1 MLLYAIYSP
10 YDYAMLAKIISGAT
24 VGLDALP
31 VEVEVDVASRGLV
44 SLTVVGLPDKA
55 VQEARERVRAAL
67 DNAGCSFP
75 AKRITVNLAPADL
88 PKQGPS
94 YDLPIALGILLASG
108 EIEAQVEDSVFLG
121 ELSLDGSVRR
131 VAGSLPLTLM
141 AKQAGYRKIFLPAD
155 NAHEA
160 SVVDGIEIYAVASL
174 QALIDHLT
182 GKTLLPKIEH
192 QNINSFLSHTHAE
205 VDFKD
210 IAGQEQAKR
219 ACEIAAAGGHNVFL
233 SGVPGAG
240 KTLLARAF
248 AGILPTLTQSEALEV
263 TKIYSIAGLMEKNQS
278 IVARRPF
285 RSPHHTISLIGAIG
299 GGSYPKPGEI
309 SLAHRGV
316 LFLDEFPEFPRSVLE
331 SLRSPLED
339 GRVQIS
345 RAAQTNTYPCR
356 FILIAAANPCP
367 CGNLGSP
374 KLHCSCSVAQINR
387 YKAKISGPIL
397 DRIDLHL
404 TVAAVEVEKLHST
417 SLKIET
423 SQEVRDRVQKA
434 RDIQSQRFA
443 HSKCTANGE
452 MSTRSIKKYCQL
464 DQQSVTFLNQAANKL
479 NVSARS
485 YFKTIKVARTIADL
499 AGSEAIAQSHLAEAL
514 QYRPKMTQA

>member
-1 MLLYAIYSP
+1 
-10 YDYAMLAKIISGAT
+10 MLAKIFSGAT
-24 VGLDALP
+24 IGLDALP

-55 VQEARERVRAAL
+55 VQEAKERVRAAL

-88 PKQGPS
+88 PKQGPA

-131 VAGSLPLTLM
+131 VSGSLPLTLM
-141 AKQAGYRKIFLPAD
+141 AKQQGFKKIFLPAD

-160 SVVDGIEIYAVASL
+160 SVVDGVEIYGVLSL
-174 QALIDHLT
+174 QELIDHLT
-182 GKTLLPKIEH
+182 GKSPLSKVAHKDIS
-192 QNINSFLSHTHAE
+192 SFLSHAQAE
-205 VDFKD
+205 IDFHD

-219 ACEIAAAGGHNVFL
+219 ACEIAAAGGHNLFL

-263 TKIYSIAGLMEKNQS
+263 TKIYSIAGLMEKDQS
-278 IVARRPF
+278 IIARRPF

-339 GRVQIS
+339 GKVQIS
-345 RAAQTNTYPCR
+345 RAAQTNVYPCR
-356 FILIAAANPCP
+356 FILVAAANPCP

-404 TVAAVEVEKLHST
+404 TVAAVEVEKLQT
-417 SLKIET
+417 SGITTET
-423 SQEVRDRVQKA
+423 SQTVRTRVQKA
-434 RDIQSQRFA
+434 RDIQSARFA

-452 MSTRSIKKYCQL
+452 MSTRSVKKYCQL
-464 DQQSVTFLNQAANKL
+464 DPESVSFLNTAANKL
-479 NVSARS
+479 NISARS

-499 AGSEAIAQSHLAEAL
+499 AQCEEIAQPHLAEAL
-514 QYRPKMTQA
+514 QYRPKLVHA

>member
-1 MLLYAIYSP
+1 
-10 YDYAMLAKIISGAT
+10 MLAKIISGAT

-75 AKRITVNLAPADL
+75 AKRVTVNLAPADL

-94 YDLPIALGILLASG
+94 YDLPIALGILIASG
-108 EIEAQVEDSVFLG
+108 EIEAQIDNSVFFG

-131 VAGSLPLTLM
+131 VSGSLPLTLM
-141 AKQAGYRKIFLPAD
+141 AKHTGYRKIFLPAD
-155 NAHEA
+155 NASEA
-160 SVVDGIEIYAVASL
+160 SVVDGIDIYPVASL

-182 GKTLLPKIEH
+182 GREPLAKIPH
-192 QNINSFLSHTHAE
+192 QEISSFLHQSEAE

-219 ACEIAAAGGHNVFL
+219 ACEIAAAGGHNLFL

-248 AGILPTLTQSEALEV
+248 SGILPNLTQDEALEV
-263 TKIYSIAGLMEKNQS
+263 TKIYSIAGLMEKDQS
-278 IVARRPF
+278 IVSRRPF

-339 GRVQIS
+339 GKVQIS
-345 RAAQTNTYPCR
+345 RAAQTNVYPCR

-374 KLHCSCSVAQINR
+374 KLHCSCSVTQINR
-387 YKAKISGPIL
+387 YRAKISGPIL

-404 TVAAVEVEKLHST
+404 TVAAVEVEKLQAT
-417 SLKIET
+417 SLNSET
-423 SQEVRDRVQKA
+423 SQDVRVRVQAA
-434 RDIQSQRFA
+434 RDIQLQRFI
-443 HSKCTANGE
+443 HSKCASNGE

-464 DQQSVTFLNQAANKL
+464 EPSSVAFLNSAANKF

-485 YFKTIKVARTIADL
+485 YFKTIKIARTIADL
-499 AGSEAIAQSHLAEAL
+499 AGSDAITQSHLAEAL
-514 QYRPKMTQA
+514 QYRPKLAQA

>member
-1 MLLYAIYSP
+1 MLLYSIYSP
-10 YDYAMLAKIISGAT
+10 YDYAMLAKIFSGAT

-55 VQEARERVRAAL
+55 VQEAKERVRAAL

-94 YDLPIALGILLASG
+94 YDLPIALGILVASG
-108 EIEAQVEDSVFLG
+108 EIEAQVDDSVFLG

-131 VAGSLPLTLM
+131 VSGSLPLTLM
-141 AKQAGYRKIFLPAD
+141 AKQHGFQKIFLPFD

-160 SVVDGIEIYAVASL
+160 SVVDGVEIYGVSSL
-174 QALIDHLT
+174 QELIDHLSSKSPLS
-182 GKTLLPKIEH
+182 KTAHKDI
-192 QNINSFLSHTHAE
+192 STFLSHAQAE
-205 VDFKD
+205 VDFND

-219 ACEIAAAGGHNVFL
+219 ACEIAAAGGHNLFL

-248 AGILPTLTQSEALEV
+248 AGILPALTQSEALEV
-263 TKIYSIAGLMEKNQS
+263 TKIYSIAGLMEKDQS
-278 IVARRPF
+278 IIARRPF

-331 SLRSPLED
+331 SLRAPLED
-339 GRVQIS
+339 GKVQIS
-345 RAAQTNTYPCR
+345 RAAQTNVYPCR
-356 FILIAAANPCP
+356 FILVAAANPCP

-374 KLHCSCSVAQINR
+374 KLHCSCSIAQINR

-404 TVAAVEVEKLHST
+404 TVAAVEVEKLQT
-417 SLKIET
+417 SGITTET
-423 SQEVRDRVQKA
+423 SQDVRARVQKA
-434 RDIQSQRFA
+434 RDIQSARFA

-452 MSTRSIKKYCQL
+452 MSTRSVKKYCQL
-464 DQQSVTFLNQAANKL
+464 DPESVTFLNSAANKL
-479 NVSARS
+479 TISARS

-499 AGSEAIAQSHLAEAL
+499 AQCGNITQTHLAEAL
-514 QYRPKMTQA
+514 QYRPKLVHA